1 MQQASENGRIPFGS
15 SALRMLG
22 SVLPVPLT
30 RVEPYA
36 FVCRSN
42 SELLRGDRREAYLPA
57 KPDTSSSHARLPCA
71 HEDRFGT
78 QDHRASARQGSASAG
93 ALGEEEVAFS
103 HLVFDSSRVP
113 RSSLGRADFL
123 RATRRGRRVETEH
136 FLLFV
141 FDREDA
147 GETRLGI
154 TVTRKVGNAVRRN
167 RIKRLVRE
175 WFRGRT
181 AEVGSCDLIVIA
193 KREFPAGLKLASVQR
208 DLDRGLRGWAE
219 RSGRRSG

>member
-1 MQQASENGRIPFGS
+1 
-15 SALRMLG
+15 
-22 SVLPVPLT
+22 LT
-30 RVEPYA
+30 RVEAYA
-36 FVCRSN
+36 LVCPFN
-42 SELLRGDRREAYLPA
+42 SELLRDGRREAHLPA
-57 KPDTSSSHARLPCA
+57 ESDTSSADAWLPGA
-71 HEDRFGT
+71 HEDRRGT
-78 QDHRASARQGSASAG
+78 QDHRAATRQGPAAAG
-93 ALGEEEVAFS
+93 ALGEEEVAFPP
-103 HLVFDSSRVP
+103 LVFDSSRVP

-123 RATRRGRRVETEH
+123 RATRRGRRVATEH

-175 WFRGRT
+175 WFRSQT

-193 KREFPAGLKLASVQR
+193 KRDFPEALKLASVQK
-208 DLDRGLRGWAE
+208 DLDRGLRRWAKA
-219 RSGRRSG
+219 SGRSSG

>member
-1 MQQASENGRIPFGS
+1 MQQARGNGGIPFGC
-15 SALRMLG
+15 SALRMAK
-22 SVLPVPLT
+22 SALPRPLT

-36 FVCRSN
+36 LVCPFN
-42 SELLRGDRREAYLPA
+42 SEVLRGGYREAYLPA
-57 KPDTSSSHARLPCA
+57 KPDTSSSHARFPRA
-71 HEDRFGT
+71 HEDRCGT
-78 QDHRASARQGSASAG
+78 QGPRTSARQGSAPAG
-93 ALGEEEVAFS
+93 AFGEEEVAFPP
-103 HLVFDSSRVP
+103 LVFDSSRVP

-123 RATRRGRRVETEH
+123 RGTRRGRRVETEH

-181 AEVGSCDLIVIA
+181 AEVGPCDLIAIA
-193 KREFPAGLKLASVQR
+193 KRDFPAGLKLASVR
-208 DLDRGLRGWAE
+208 EDLDRGLRIWAE
-219 RSGRRSG
+219 RSGGSSG

>member
-1 MQQASENGRIPFGS
+1 LQVVEYP
-15 SALRMLG
+15 
-22 SVLPVPLT
+22 LPTPLT

-36 FVCRSN
+36 LVCLFN
-42 SELLRGDRREAYLPA
+42 SELLRGGRREAYLPA
-57 KPDTSSSHARLPCA
+57 KPDTSGSHARFPGA

-78 QDHRASARQGSASAG
+78 QDPRASARQGAASAG
-93 ALGEEEVAFS
+93 AVGEEEVAFS
-103 HLVFDSSRVP
+103 PLVFDSSRVP

-123 RATRRGRRVETEH
+123 RGTRRGRRVETEH

-175 WFRGRT
+175 WFRRRG
-181 AEVGSCDLIVIA
+181 AEVGSCDLIAIA
-193 KREFPAGLKLASVQR
+193 KRDFPPDLKLASVR
-208 DLDRGLRGWAE
+208 EDLDRGLRTWAE
-219 RSGRRSG
+219 RSGRPSG